1 MPLRQ
6 GKVKMTAP
14 TKNSESTMPFRPRAG
29 STMWDVAR
37 HADVSAMT
45 VSRVINGKEN
55 VSDAT
60 REKVMR
66 SIHAL
71 GYRVNVAAR
80 AARVGTLRIG
90 LLYSNPSAAFLSAF
104 LVGAMAQCSRSGAEL
119 LLETCDDLK
128 SQRKAIDRLIA
139 HGADGVLV
147 PPPLCDSPAAL
158 KRLREI
164 CMPTVAVATGKPA
177 ANVSA
182 VRIDDYDGARA
193 MTKYLLSL
201 GHTDIGFI
209 KGDPEHTPAQLRFQA
224 FRDAMQG
231 AGLVVPDQRIVQG
244 MFTYRSGLDS
254 ARRLLA
260 GKSRPT
266 AIFAANDD
274 MAAGAIAVAHGLHL
288 RIPEDIA
295 IAGFDDTP
303 VATTVWP
310 GLTTIHQPIGEL
322 GRAAVELVVE
332 QAKAMRAGEAYATRH
347 AVLPYQLEV
356 RESTVS
362 VAD

>member
-1 MPLRQ
+1 MADPEDKTE
-6 GKVKMTAP
+6 GVAP
-14 TKNSESTMPFRPRAG
+14 ARPGAG
-29 STMWDVAR
+29 STMWDVAK
-37 HADVSAMT
+37 HAKVSAMT
-45 VSRVINGKEN
+45 VSRVINGSDY
-55 VSDAT
+55 VSEAT

-66 SIHAL
+66 SIHEL
-71 GYRVNVAAR
+71 GYRVNMAAR
-80 AARVGTLRIG
+80 AARIGTLRVG

-104 LVGAMAQCSRSGAEL
+104 LVGAMAQCTRSGAEL
-119 LLETCDDLK
+119 ILESCDDLK

-158 KRLREI
+158 KRLKEI
-164 CMPTVAVATGKPA
+164 GMPTVAVATGKPA
-177 ANVSA
+177 ANISA

-209 KGDPEHTPAQLRFQA
+209 KGDPEHTPALLRFQA
-224 FRDAMQG
+224 FRDTMQA
-231 AGLVVPDQRIVQG
+231 AGLVVPERRIVQG
-244 MFTYRSGLDS
+244 LFTYRSGLEA
-254 ARRLLA
+254 ARQLLA
-260 GKSRPT
+260 HKSRPT

-288 RIPEDIA
+288 RVPEDIA

-310 GLTTIHQPIGEL
+310 ELTTVHQPIGEL

-332 QAKAMRAGEAYATRH
+332 QAKAARAGEIFATRH
-347 AVLPYQLEV
+347 AVMPYRLEI
-356 RESTVS
+356 RESTV
-362 VAD
+362 AAAG